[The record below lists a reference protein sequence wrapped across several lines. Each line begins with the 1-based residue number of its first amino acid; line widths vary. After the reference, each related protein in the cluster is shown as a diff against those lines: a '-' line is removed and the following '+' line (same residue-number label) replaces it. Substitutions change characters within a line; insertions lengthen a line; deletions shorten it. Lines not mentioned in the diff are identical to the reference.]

1 MIRQL
6 TAAAMLTGCVAAMAG
21 TPTPEECWE
30 GGEFIRNAALA
41 REAGMSRAAFL
52 ERMEGDFRLIQNF
65 PPDLRW
71 FVKDRDDEL
80 FLLVAAA
87 RVFDVP
93 ARPMEHESL
102 FLSACFSRAVGA
114 SAALDGPLTG
124 SSPDLAIIGR

>member
-6 TAAAMLTGCVAAMAG
+6 TAAAMLVGSVAAMAG

-30 GGEFIRNAALA
+30 GGEFIRNAAFA
-41 REAGMSRAAFL
+41 REAGMGRSAFL
-52 ERMEGDFRLIQNF
+52 ERMESDFRLIQNF

-80 FLLVAAA
+80 FLLAAAA

-93 ARPMEHESL
+93 GRPMEHESV

-114 SAALDGPLTG
+114 SANLDLPLTSG
-124 SSPDLAIIGR
+124 PPDIAKIGR